1 MEKVFI
7 MLAIVSFILSVALF
21 VVEIVKNGFKESNFK
36 PALLLFVVYII
47 SVILFLLVHN
57 N

>member
-7 MLAIVSFILSVALF
+7 MLAIISFILSVALF

-47 SVILFLLVHN
+47 SVILFLIVYN